1 MWKRLKALSDA
12 KNSHVLLE
20 VIRKD
25 GTISK
30 DKKEVLLN
38 WHSGDF
44 DKCFNG
50 MKDDPDL
57 VFDDVFLDQV
67 TITKLKEDF
76 DKLLPEEQ
84 MSNSPFDSSTLKN
97 DIRDVGSIVDLVL
110 VFLVHLVNWYL
121 VH

>member
-1 MWKRLKALSDA
+1 MSDA

-30 DKKEVLLN
+30 DKKEVLLK
-38 WHSGDF
+38 WHSDF
-44 DKCFNG
+44 EKCFNG

-57 VFDDVFLDQV
+57 VFDGVFLDDV
-67 TITKLKEDF
+67 TKLKEDF

-84 MSNSPFDSSTLKN
+84 MSDSMIFVVLKLRPP
-97 DIRDVGSIVDLVL
+97 IRTRTRTRTRWTRWTNFNLSNHI
-110 VFLVHLVNWYL
+110 FCESS
-121 VH
+121 